1 MADSLS
7 GTAEPAR
14 SRRRVLV
21 LGSLAGVLVAVLAA
35 SLWLSGAIPW
45 FHDDPLPETVQ
56 KPRPVRHLQAEPL
69 LAVPPAG
76 LPAAVR
82 DRYRPRPDRRLLLA
96 LAEIQRLRRGTPPE
110 PFQAEF
116 QDGKWR
122 ILSGK
127 DEVGT
132 LSEIPSFDE
141 ATDLLVRWAA
151 RLPPPAATGSAGHPE
166 IAGDALDRAIREV
179 DSAALLTALSKLG
192 SDAQRDETR
201 VRSTATGL
209 AWLST
214 LTVDTLDQADPL
226 LAEAWAWLALERGS
240 ATRGADVAGNEVLI
254 ARALGY
260 ESAAAARAAST
271 LAADDP
277 VRLYAAG
284 DEARLGT
291 LCAARPADRPC
302 HFLRLA
308 LLAERKQSERYRAA
322 VLASPFKGETSLA
335 ARGLETRLA
344 DYEEGPTP
352 GRDLAALAFLASGGK
367 GEMKSLLGL
376 NESSVEARTRDFET
390 AVGSLSSG
398 NNAGAA
404 DAAALRAGYRAA
416 FYSGLFQEATYVVE
430 QIASGPAAQHLIEHL
445 ATPAAGTAAEL
456 RRWIELK
463 GQALDGARDSRPLV
477 EFMESA
483 RSIGPGPLA
492 ELAVVI
498 NRQSESTEAWR
509 RRPILALFARLD
521 TRPSHLVMAARAAEG
536 SLNSPAL
543 FETFARAAAEG
554 APHLSEELPARA
566 AEMRED
572 SVRLREIADDPAM
585 PQYARAVALAAM
597 AKLDKADAAFV
608 RVRYEELAADPDQ
621 GPDLLVWL
629 LDKNGDLK
637 GALAAEEAAIR
648 RGSYHGALAL
658 AHLQT
663 EKARLQLAL
672 GDPEGAFTTIEP
684 AIEDYKE
691 ETLLQ
696 AATIELA
703 RHHPENALKL
713 AQASLERYP
722 RNASDTSGLIAR
734 ARWQL
739 GDDATAA
746 KELAANR
753 NGILAAWNRYLPE
766 SFAEA
771 FATAPEDSVRRAFS
785 EMVAA
790 GIEPHI
796 LARAAIALG
805 EKRGLAITMPLLAGL
820 HDPAP
825 EWRDAMRLATYDLI
839 LEKSGK
845 DAALD
850 WVKKGMAD
858 RPHNFALALYQM
870 RKYELLLGLYPEG
883 QESMKPGLIRMLK
896 AASLLHLRETR
907 GPRWDGV
914 VAEIAKDPG
923 DDFFARGARYLTGR
937 IDAAEILR
945 RPVSVR
951 GELASLGWLMG
962 VKAASERRFADA
974 DGWFQVALESGQ
986 EQQPPH
992 AWSWL
997 IEVGWQ
1003 KVKRSLTVLEKK
1015 GDF

>member
-1 MADSLS
+1 MADSFP
-7 GTAEPAR
+7 GTAEPSP

-21 LGSLAGVLVAVLAA
+21 WGSLIGALVVVLAA

-45 FHDDPLPETVQ
+45 FHDEPLPETVQ
-56 KPRPVRHLQAEPL
+56 KPRPVRHPQAEPL
-69 LAVPPAG
+69 LAVAPAG
-76 LPAAVR
+76 LPVAVR

-96 LAEIQRLRRGTPPE
+96 VAEVQRLRKGTPPE
-110 PFQAEF
+110 PVQAEF

-122 ILSGK
+122 LLSGQ

-141 ATDLLVRWAA
+141 ATDLLARWAA
-151 RLPPPAATGSAGHPE
+151 RWPPPAAAGSAGHPE
-166 IAGDALDRAIREV
+166 IAGDALDRAVREV
-179 DSAALLTALSKLG
+179 DAAALLTALSKLG
-192 SDAQRDETR
+192 ADAQGDEAR
-201 VRSTATGL
+201 VRSTTAGL

-214 LTVDTLDQADPL
+214 LTVDPLDQADPL

-240 ATRGADVAGNEVLI
+240 AMRGVAGDEVLI

-260 ESAAAARAAST
+260 EGAAARAASK
-271 LAADDP
+271 LAVDDP
-277 VRLYAAG
+277 LRLYAAG

-308 LLAERKQSERYRAA
+308 LLAERHQSERFRAA
-322 VLASPFKGETSLA
+322 ILASPFKGETSLA

-344 DYEEGPTP
+344 DYETELAS

-398 NNAGAA
+398 NNSGAI
-404 DAAALRAGYRAA
+404 DAAALPAGYRAA

-430 QIASGPAAQHLIEHL
+430 HIASGPAARHLAELL

-483 RSIGPGPLA
+483 RSIGPAPLA

-498 NRQSESTEAWR
+498 KRQSESTEPLR
-509 RRPILALFARLD
+509 RRPIPALFARLD
-521 TRPSHLVMAARAAEG
+521 TRPSHLVIAARAAEG

-566 AEMRED
+566 AELSED

-585 PQYARAVALAAM
+585 PQSARAMALAAM
-597 AKLDKADAAFV
+597 AKLDKADGALV
-608 RVRYEELAADPDQ
+608 RARYEELAADPDQ

-629 LDKNGDLK
+629 LEKNGDLR

-672 GDPEGAFTTIEP
+672 GDPEGAFRTIEP
-684 AIEDYKE
+684 AIEQYKE
-691 ETLLQ
+691 ETLQQ

-713 AQASLERYP
+713 AQAALERYP

-753 NGILAAWNRYLPE
+753 NGLLAAWNRYLPE

-790 GIEPHI
+790 GIAPNI

-825 EWRDAMRLATYDLI
+825 EWRDAIRLATYDLI

-914 VAEIAKDPG
+914 VAEVAKDPG

-945 RPVSVR
+945 HPLLGR

-974 DGWFQVALESGQ
+974 DGWFQVAVESGQ
-986 EQQPPH
+986 EQQPPL

-1003 KVKRSLTVLEKK
+1003 KVNRSLTVLEKK